1 MRLRFAVTLCT
12 VLVSLFGASLF
23 GTGAQTAASPAAA
36 QNVSGPAQSGS
47 TQAGST
53 QAPSPVPDAPQPR
66 ATTLPAAPG
75 TLTQARVAQ
84 GLLGGRENGGVR
96 RFFGVPFAQPPL
108 GLLRWAPPQPPTA
121 WPGRRD
127 ASRFADVCLQPP
139 NPLDPSPDRRLRGQE
154 DCLYLNVYA
163 PVRSASEGATQTAA
177 TVRPLPVM
185 VWIHG
190 GSFTTGS
197 GNIYDAS
204 LLAREQNVVVVTLNY
219 RLGALGFLAAP
230 ALGPQSGNYALQ
242 DLLAALKW
250 VKENAAAF
258 GGDPGNVTAFGESAG
273 AIMLCDLLTSPASQ
287 GLFQR
292 AIVQS
297 GPCAAPLNTVPLAQ
311 ALSTGAA
318 FTGAFN
324 CSPLVAGCLR
334 LIPASTLIE
343 TAVPGSRAPGTVA
356 LPPLYGDAL
365 IPRKPYD
372 AYQGGLL
379 TKVPLLIGG
388 NRDEGTPFTAYLTPP
403 RLALN
408 TPLYWGLI
416 SALKL
421 ERARAILQSYPGR
434 AYPTNGLAAAA
445 VVTDGLFACPVYS
458 VITQAARFVPTYAYE
473 FSDPQA
479 VSELKPT
486 ASVPKLGAYH
496 ASELISVFGTPL
508 TGLADPAAFSPAQTR
523 LARQMRTYWA
533 NFARSGDPNGA
544 GQGTWAPFDPQLR
557 NLLSLSPAGNTVIS
571 DFAERHRCA
580 FWNELDGR

>member
-1 MRLRFAVTLCT
+1 MRLLSAVLLVTALSLPGAGGQPERST
-12 VLVSLFGASLF
+12 AVL
-23 GTGAQTAASPAAA
+23 
-36 QNVSGPAQSGS
+36 AQSLS
-47 TQAGST
+47 TPSAPTPTQTTPT
-53 QAPSPVPDAPQPR
+53 QAPAPISSAPQPR
-66 ATTLPAAPG
+66 ATTPLPPAPG
-75 TLTQARVAQ
+75 TPTQARVAQ
-84 GLLGGRENGGVR
+84 GLLGGREDGGVR

-108 GLLRWAPPQPPTA
+108 GPLRWAPPQPPLT

-139 NPLDPSPDRRLRGQE
+139 NPLDPSPDRRLRGDE
-154 DCLYLNVYA
+154 DCLYLNIYA
-163 PVRSASEGATQTAA
+163 PVRSAAEGATQMAA
-177 TVRPLPVM
+177 APRPLPVM

-204 LLAREQNVVVVTLNY
+204 LLAREQGLMVVTLNY

-230 ALGPQSGNYALQ
+230 ALGPQSGNYALR
-242 DLLAALKW
+242 DVLAALSW
-250 VKENAAAF
+250 VRDNAAAF
-258 GGDPGNVTAFGESAG
+258 GGDAGNVTAFGESAG

-292 AIVQS
+292 AILQS

-318 FTGAFN
+318 FTDALNCPGA
-324 CSPLVAGCLR
+324 ATADCLR
-334 LIPASTLIE
+334 LVPARTLIE

-356 LPPLYGDAL
+356 LPPLHGDAL
-365 IPRKPYD
+365 IPRRPYD
-372 AYQGGLL
+372 AYQGGLF

-388 NRDEGTPFTAYLTPP
+388 NRDEGTPFTAYLAPP
-403 RLALN
+403 RLALG

-416 SALKL
+416 SALNL
-421 ERARAILQSYPGR
+421 ERARAILQTYPGR
-434 AYPTNGLAAAA
+434 AYATNGLAAAA

-458 VITQAARFVPTYAYE
+458 VSTQAARFVPTYAYE
-473 FSDPQA
+473 FDDPQA

-486 ASVPKLGAYH
+486 ASVPTLGAYH

-508 TGLADPAAFSPAQTR
+508 TGLADPAAFSPPQAR

-533 NFARSGDPNGA
+533 NFARSGNPNGA
-544 GQGTWAPFDPQLR
+544 GQGTWAPFDPQLG
-557 NLLSLSPAGNTVIS
+557 NMLSLRPQGNTVIT
-571 DFAERHRCA
+571 DFAKQHRCA
-580 FWNELDGR
+580 FWDELDGR